1 MPGHVV
7 AIVLLAA
14 LLHAAW
20 NALVKAGS
28 QPFLT
33 SVLVASGAA
42 AVSAFA
48 LPFLRSPAAASWP
61 YLAASTCVHFFYFSL
76 LAAAYRHGDMSHA
89 YPLMRGCAPLLVAV
103 LSVPL
108 LGEHLSAQQYA
119 AVACISAGIF
129 GLWFAAPALPP
140 QPAARLPA
148 AQDAAAPA
156 APKAAGPGTADAQ
169 AERGAADTQAGPSTT
184 GAQAGPSRG
193 RGTLYSL
200 LNALAIAAYTLV
212 DGIGVRK
219 SGAPA
224 AYTMWLFLLSASGL
238 LAWTLLR
245 RPRDLAAY
253 AGRYWRVAALG
264 GIGTLSSYGLALWA
278 MTAAPVAAV
287 AALRETAILFAAAIA
302 AVFLREKIGMR
313 RGAAISL
320 IAAGAA
326 LMRFA

>member
-42 AVSAFA
+42 VISAFA
-48 LPFLRSPAAASWP
+48 LPFLPSPTAASWP
-61 YLAASTCVHFFYFSL
+61 YLAASTCIHFFYFGL

-108 LGEHLSAQQYA
+108 LGEQLNTQQYA

-129 GLWFAAPALPP
+129 GLWFAAPALNPRP
-140 QPAARLPA
+140 VDRPPAAH
-148 AQDAAAPA
+148 
-156 APKAAGPGTADAQ
+156 
-169 AERGAADTQAGPSTT
+169 
-184 GAQAGPSRG
+184 G
-193 RGTLYSL
+193 RGTRYAL
-200 LNALAIAAYTLV
+200 LNAVAIAAYTLV

-224 AYTMWLFLLSASGL
+224 AYAMWLFVLSASGL

-245 RPRDLAAY
+245 RPRELAVY
-253 AGRYWRVAALG
+253 ARKYWRVAALG
-264 GIGTLSSYGLALWA
+264 GLGTLSSYGLALWA

-302 AVFLREKIGMR
+302 ALFLREKIGAR
-313 RGAAISL
+313 RGLAISL

>member
-1 MPGHVV
+1 MPGHIV
-7 AIVLLAA
+7 AVVLLAA

-20 NALVKAGS
+20 NALVKAGE

-42 AVSAFA
+42 LVSLVF
-48 LPFLRSPAAASWP
+48 LPFLAAPAAASRP
-61 YLAASTCVHFFYFSL
+61 FLAASTCIHFFYFGL

-89 YPLMRGCAPLLVAV
+89 YPLMRGSAPLLVAI

-108 LGEHLSAQQYA
+108 LGEHLSTQQYA
-119 AVACISAGIF
+119 AVACICAGIF
-129 GLWFAAPALPP
+129 ALWFAAPSATAPD
-140 QPAARLPA
+140 AAR
-148 AQDAAAPA
+148 
-156 APKAAGPGTADAQ
+156 G
-169 AERGAADTQAGPSTT
+169 S
-184 GAQAGPSRG
+184 G
-193 RGTLYSL
+193 RATLYAL

-224 AYTMWLFLLSASGL
+224 AYTMWLFVLSAAGL
-238 LAWTLLR
+238 LAWTLGR
-245 RPRDLAAY
+245 RPRELAGY
-253 AGRYWRVAALG
+253 AARYWRVAALG

-302 AVFLREKIGMR
+302 ALFLHEKIGVR
-313 RGAAISL
+313 RAAAISL